1 MPPYFIIHFPQIKK
15 KHPEG
20 CFVFYGDLFFFVF
33 VFETVIFS
41 DTDIIR

>member
-1 MPPYFIIHFPQIKK
+1 MPPYFYYSFYTNKK

-20 CFVFYGDLFFFVF
+20 CFVFCGDLFFFVF
-33 VFETVIFS
+33 VFETVIFG